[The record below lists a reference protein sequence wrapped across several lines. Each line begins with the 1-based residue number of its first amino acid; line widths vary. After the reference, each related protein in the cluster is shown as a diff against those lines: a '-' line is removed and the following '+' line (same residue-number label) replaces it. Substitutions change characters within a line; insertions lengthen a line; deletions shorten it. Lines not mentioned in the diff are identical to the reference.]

1 LSAFVFLIS
10 APCIAGRRETSTHI
24 ISAYNRFRRLFLQY
38 KCALRTETGG
48 HPATYERSAQLEL
61 KGEIMLEGLVT
72 KLADTPWSIALHESL
87 YMYAIT
93 ESTHVM
99 SIMLFV
105 GTIAMIDLRLLGV
118 SYRSVPV
125 TQMLSRMLP
134 WTIAG
139 FVLLVITGGM
149 LFLAIPIRT
158 YHSLWFRLK
167 CLMILIAAIN
177 IAIFTFRVE
186 HDKAKWDLGAV
197 PRKSKIC
204 AVISLSAWACVVVF
218 GRLIAYN
225 WFDCDSITSVTLSEL
240 TGCTLDQG

>member
-1 LSAFVFLIS
+1 
-10 APCIAGRRETSTHI
+10 
-24 ISAYNRFRRLFLQY
+24 
-38 KCALRTETGG
+38 
-48 HPATYERSAQLEL
+48 
-61 KGEIMLEGLVT
+61 MLEGLVS

-93 ESTHVM
+93 ESTHVI

-105 GTIAMIDLRLLGV
+105 GTIAMVDLRLLGI
-118 SYRSVPV
+118 SYSKVPV

-134 WTIAG
+134 WTVAG

-167 CLMILIAAIN
+167 CLTILIAAVN
-177 IAIFTFRVE
+177 IAVFTFKVE
-186 HDKAKWDLGAV
+186 RDKAAWDLGPV
-197 PRKSKIC
+197 PRKAKISA
-204 AVISLSAWACVVVF
+204 AVSLTAWACVIIF

-225 WFDCDSITSVTLSEL
+225 WFDCENIESKAMSEL
-240 TGCTLDQG
+240 TGCPLDPG

>member
-1 LSAFVFLIS
+1 
-10 APCIAGRRETSTHI
+10 
-24 ISAYNRFRRLFLQY
+24 
-38 KCALRTETGG
+38 
-48 HPATYERSAQLEL
+48 
-61 KGEIMLEGLVT
+61 MLEELVS
-72 KLADTPWSIALHESL
+72 KLADTPWSTGLHESL

-105 GTIAMIDLRLLGV
+105 GTIAMVDLRLLGI
-118 SYRSVPV
+118 SYTSVPV
-125 TQMLSRMLP
+125 SQMLSRMLP

-167 CLMILIAAIN
+167 LVMILIAGIN
-177 IAIFTFRVE
+177 IAIFTFKVE
-186 HDKAKWDLGAV
+186 RNKAKWDLGPV
-197 PRKSKIC
+197 PRNSKIC
-204 AVISLSAWACVVVF
+204 AAVSLSAWACVIVF

-225 WFDCDSITSVTLSEL
+225 WFDCDSITSPALSQL
-240 TGCTLDQG
+240 TGCPLDPG

>member
-1 LSAFVFLIS
+1 
-10 APCIAGRRETSTHI
+10 
-24 ISAYNRFRRLFLQY
+24 
-38 KCALRTETGG
+38 
-48 HPATYERSAQLEL
+48 
-61 KGEIMLEGLVT
+61 MLETWVA
-72 KLADTPWSIALHESL
+72 KLADTPWSIGLHESL

-118 SYRSVPV
+118 SYRQVPV
-125 TQMLSRMLP
+125 SQMLSRMLP
-134 WTIAG
+134 WTISG

-167 CLMILIAAIN
+167 CLMILIAAVN
-177 IAIFTFRVE
+177 IFIFTFKVE
-186 HDKAKWDLGAV
+186 RDKAHWDLGPV

-204 AVISLSAWACVVVF
+204 AAVSLSAWACVIIF

-225 WFDCDSITSVTLSEL
+225 WFDCDSITSATLAQL
-240 TGCTLDQG
+240 TGCPLDVDSP

>member
-1 LSAFVFLIS
+1 MI
-10 APCIAGRRETSTHI
+10 
-24 ISAYNRFRRLFLQY
+24 
-38 KCALRTETGG
+38 
-48 HPATYERSAQLEL
+48 
-61 KGEIMLEGLVT
+61 EGLVT
-72 KLADTPWSIALHESL
+72 KLAETPWSIGLHESL

-105 GTIAMIDLRLLGV
+105 GTIAMVDLRLLGV
-118 SYRSVPV
+118 SYTKVPV
-125 TQMLSRMLP
+125 SQMLSRMLP

-149 LFLAIPIRT
+149 LFLAIPVRT

-177 IAIFTFRVE
+177 IAVFTFKVE
-186 HDKAKWDLGAV
+186 RDKAKWDLGRV
-197 PRKSKIC
+197 PGNSKIC
-204 AVISLSAWACVVVF
+204 AVVSLSAWACVIVF

-225 WFDCDSITSVTLSEL
+225 WFDCDSINSEVL
-240 TGCTLDQG
+240 AQITGCPLDPG